1 MAVALVRG
9 NTGKNEW
16 RKFAV
21 FYISAICY
29 SQEISKAGID
39 MTAAKTGR
47 MTGHMYDEVVSIKEK
62 LMSTTVRWDC

>member
-1 MAVALVRG
+1 MARTSGG
-9 NTGKNEW
+9 NLLY
-16 RKFAV
+16 F
-21 FYISAICY
+21 ISARFVTLNL